1 MIRAFCLIVLLGLCA
16 ACSIKTPEIT
26 LTGEKTALENQI
38 IGSFEQLNQ
47 QDHLTTSVRTAL
59 SDEAV
64 TGKSESV
71 IQALQNQQFIQDEID
86 ELKRDKVIGENNSGY
101 LEILGNEKYQKDP
114 LYRKQVDRLVEEEN
128 NNRRII
134 YQKAAMSA
142 EWSTSTASAL
152 AKLQQEK
159 AAPGT
164 MIQLES
170 GEWIEKPRPKK

>member
-1 MIRAFCLIVLLGLCA
+1 MRRSICFVLPALAA

-47 QDHLTTSVRTAL
+47 QNHLTTSVRTTPLDAT
-59 SDEAV
+59 A
-64 TGKSESV
+64 TGGTESV

-86 ELKRDKVIGENNSGY
+86 ELKQDKVIGENNAGY
-101 LEILGNEKYQKDP
+101 LEILGSDKYRTDP
-114 LYRKQVDRLVEEEN
+114 LYRKRVDRLVEEEN

-134 YQKAAMSA
+134 YQKASMGADWSA
-142 EWSTSTASAL
+142 ATAITL

-159 AAPGT
+159 TAPGT
-164 MIQLES
+164 MIQLET
-170 GEWIEKPRPKK
+170 GEWIEKPKPKK